1 MMAISQTTQSGP
13 VSPQWNSRL
22 RMIRKTVPRISI
34 PMNNP
39 KAIPQMIVPILN
51 SIIFVRIVI
60 YLSSSEILSSIPLF
74 EAQFPPV

>member
-1 MMAISQTTQSGP
+1 MIAITQTTQTGAT
-13 VSPQWNSRL
+13 SPQWNSRL
-22 RMIRKTVPRISI
+22 RIKRKIVPRISI

-39 KAIPQMIVPILN
+39 KAVPQIIVAILS

-74 EAQFPPV
+74 DAQSPSV